1 MALHIMAEQEV
12 EMVGLESGVDTAS
25 GATPDLLPL
34 TGQDFISQGST
45 AFKMVP

>member
-1 MALHIMAEQEV
+1 MALHTMAEQEV
-12 EMVGLESGVDTAS
+12 EMVGLESGVDAAS

>member
-12 EMVGLESGVDTAS
+12 EMVGLESGVGTAS
-25 GATPDLLPL
+25 RALPDLLPMA
-34 TGQDFISQGST
+34 GQDLISQAST